1 MKVKNV
7 YIPIAIAAIFAA
19 GLWLGNALQSSDQ
32 LVSASSVKK
41 RKLNNLID
49 IIDQRYVEKVD
60 TDSIVDV
67 TVNGILETLDPHSVY
82 IPANDAEDVTSSMRG
97 NFVGIGVQFYVRD
110 DTIAVLNAIAHGPS
124 KRAGIKAADRILYAD
139 SEPLFGKASGNTDV
153 LKGKK
158 GSTVVLGILKPGA
171 SNITNITVTR
181 DRIPLPSIDAAY
193 MLTDKLGYIKIN
205 RFSETTAAEFDKAI
219 DGIVRKGAQEMVLDL
234 RDNSGGVLAAA
245 VSIADEF
252 LKKKQLIV
260 FQKDRN
266 NQRTNSYATSAGSF
280 QDKKVYIL
288 MNENSA
294 SASEVVAGA
303 LQDNDKG
310 TIVGRRSFGKGLVQ
324 QEIKLGDGSAVRLT
338 VARYY
343 TPTGRSIQ
351 RPYDNGSETYFND
364 YITRY
369 KNGELQDADNI
380 VVNDSLRKVTP
391 GGKVVYGGGGIIPD
405 VFVPSPSDYIAQ
417 TLDYYA
423 KTGFANQYINRYL
436 QKEGAYLRGMSLAKF
451 MSSYEPPLG
460 LVQGFIGY
468 AQLYNTSIK
477 LPGYQLDIERILKAA
492 LADQLYG
499 KEQSVKLLNQRDSD
513 VQKVISLSNQR

>member
-1 MKVKNV
+1 MKIKNV
-7 YIPIAIAAIFAA
+7 YIPIAIAVIFAT

-32 LVSASSVKK
+32 LVASSSLKK

-82 IPANDAEDVTSSMRG
+82 IPANDAEAVTNSMRG

-110 DTIAVLNAIAHGPS
+110 DTIAILNAIAHGPS

-139 SEPLFGKASGNTDV
+139 SKPLFGKASGNTDV

-171 SNITNITVTR
+171 SKVTNITVTR

-205 RFSETTAAEFDKAI
+205 RFSETTATEFNKAI
-219 DGIVRKGAQEMVLDL
+219 GEIVRKGAREMVLDL
-234 RDNSGGVLAAA
+234 RDNPGGVLDAA

-266 NQRTNSYATSAGSF
+266 NKRTNSYATSAGSF
-280 QDKKVYIL
+280 QDRKVYIL
-288 MNENSA
+288 INENSA

-351 RPYDNGSETYFND
+351 RPYDNGSEAYFND

-369 KNGELQDADNI
+369 ENGELQDVGSI
-380 VVNDSLRKVTP
+380 RVNDSLRKVTP

-405 VFVPSPSDYIAQ
+405 VFVASPSDYIAQ

-423 KTGFANQYINRYL
+423 KSGFADQYINRYL
-436 QKEGAYLRGMSLAKF
+436 QKEGAYLRGMSLTKF
-451 MSSYEPPLG
+451 MSSYTPPMG
-460 LVQGFIGY
+460 LVQGFISY
-468 AQLYNTSIK
+468 AQLYNTSVK
-477 LPGYQLDIERILKAA
+477 LPGYRQDVERILKAA

-513 VQKVISLSNQR
+513 VQKVIALSNKQ

>member
-1 MKVKNV
+1 MKIKTV
-7 YIPIAIAAIFAA
+7 YIPIVIAAIFTA
-19 GLWLGNALQSSDQ
+19 GLWLGNVLQPNDQ
-32 LVSASSVKK
+32 FVASTSLKK

-49 IIDQRYVEKVD
+49 IIDERYVEKID

-67 TVNGILETLDPHSVY
+67 TVNEIMQTLDPHSVY
-82 IPANDAEDVTSSMRG
+82 IPVDDSEAVNNSMRG
-97 NFVGIGVQFYVRD
+97 DFVGIGVQFYVRN

-139 SEPLFGKASGNTDV
+139 SKPLFGKASGNTDI

-158 GSTVVLGILKPGA
+158 GSKVVLGILKPGA
-171 SNITNITVTR
+171 SKITNITVTR
-181 DRIPLPSIDAAY
+181 DRMPLPSVDAAY
-193 MLTDKLGYIKIN
+193 MLTENLGYIKVN

-219 DGIVRKGAQEMVLDL
+219 DEIVRKGAQEMVLDL
-234 RDNSGGVLAAA
+234 RDNPGGVLDAAI
-245 VSIADEF
+245 SIADEF
-252 LKKKQLIV
+252 LKKGQLIV

-266 NQRTNSYATSAGSF
+266 NKRSDSYATSAGSF
-280 QDKKVYIL
+280 ENKKVYIL
-288 MNENSA
+288 INENSA

-351 RPYDNGSETYFND
+351 RPYDKGSDNYFNE
-364 YITRY
+364 YIERY
-369 KNGELQDADNI
+369 ENGELLDADNI
-380 VVNDSLRKVTP
+380 AVNDSLKKVTP

-405 VFVPSPSDYIAQ
+405 VFVASPSDYVSQ
-417 TLDYYA
+417 TIDYYG
-423 KTGFANQYINRYL
+423 KTGFADQYINRYL
-436 QKEGAYLRGMSLAKF
+436 QKDGAYLRNMSLKDF
-451 MSSYEPPLG
+451 MATYNPPLS

-468 AQLYNTSIK
+468 AQLYNTSVK
-477 LPGYQLDIERILKAA
+477 LPGYQQDIERILKAS
-492 LADQLYG
+492 LASQLYG
-499 KEQSVKLLNQRDSD
+499 KEQSIKLLNERDTD
-513 VQKVISLSNQR
+513 VQKVIALSKKR